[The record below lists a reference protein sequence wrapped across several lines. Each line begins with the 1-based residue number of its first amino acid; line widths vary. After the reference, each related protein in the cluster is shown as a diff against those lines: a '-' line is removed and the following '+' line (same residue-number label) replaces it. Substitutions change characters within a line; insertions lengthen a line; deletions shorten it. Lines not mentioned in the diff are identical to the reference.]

1 VNVDIYLPIAE
12 MSVNVLTMIGLGVLV
27 GFVSGLFGVGGG
39 FLMAPVLVS
48 LGIPPSVAVASQA
61 GHVLATSTSSVMSYS
76 QSDSVDYR
84 MGAVMAAGGVVGA
97 IIGVEIF
104 RILRL
109 LGQIDLVVSVA
120 YLLVL
125 GSIGGMML
133 NESLSAML
141 RRRKGE
147 SPPRPKVKRPVWIYG
162 LPFKMRFARS
172 GLYMSFIPPAGIGLL
187 VGILSAMMG
196 VGGGFLIV
204 PAMIYILRMKASVV
218 VGTSLFQII
227 ITTLVTMILQAVR
240 NHSVDMI
247 LALILLAGGVVGGQ
261 AGIRMANRFRAD
273 ELRAIMAVIILM
285 AGLQMGLSL
294 FVPPQD
300 PFVLVPTGQQ

>member
-1 VNVDIYLPIAE
+1 MDIYLPIAE

>member
-1 VNVDIYLPIAE
+1 MEIYLPIAE
-12 MSVNVLTMIGLGVLV
+12 MSVNVLIMVGLGVLV

-162 LPFKMRFARS
+162 LPFKMRFPRS
-172 GLYMSFIPPAGIGLL
+172 GLYISFIPPAGVGLL

-204 PAMIYILRMKASVV
+204 PAMIYVLRMKASVV

>member
-1 VNVDIYLPIAE
+1 MDIYLPIAE

-97 IIGVEIF
+97 VIGVEIF

-109 LGQIDLVVSVA
+109 LGQIDLVVSLA

-133 NESLSAML
+133 KESLTAML
-141 RRRKGE
+141 LRRKGE
-147 SPPRPKVKRPVWIYG
+147 APPRPKVKRPVWIYG
-162 LPFKMRFARS
+162 LPFKMRFPRS
-172 GLYMSFIPPAGIGLL
+172 GLYISFIPPAAIGLL

-218 VGTSLFQII
+218 VGTSLFQIV
-227 ITTLVTMILQAVR
+227 ITTFVTMILQAVR

-247 LALILLAGGVVGGQ
+247 LALILLAGGVIGGQ

-294 FVPPQD
+294 FVPPQN
-300 PFVLVPTGQQ
+300 PFVLVPTGQP

>member
-1 VNVDIYLPIAE
+1 VNVEIYLPIAE
-12 MSVNVLTMIGLGVLV
+12 MSVNVLIMVGLGVLV

-84 MGAVMAAGGVVGA
+84 MGAVMAAGGVAGA
-97 IIGVEIF
+97 VIGVEIF

-162 LPFKMRFARS
+162 LPFKMRFPRS
-172 GLYMSFIPPAGIGLL
+172 GLYISFIPPAGVGLL

-204 PAMIYILRMKASVV
+204 PAMIYVLRMKASVV

>member
-1 VNVDIYLPIAE
+1 MDIYLPIAE
-12 MSVNVLTMIGLGVLV
+12 MSVNVLTMVGLGVLV

-84 MGAVMAAGGVVGA
+84 MGAVMAAGGVAGA

-109 LGQIDLVVSVA
+109 LGQIDLVVSLA
-120 YLLVL
+120 YLIVL

-133 NESLSAML
+133 KESLSAML

-147 SPPRPKVKRPVWIYG
+147 APDRPKVKRPVWIYG
-162 LPFKMRFARS
+162 LPYKMRFPRS
-172 GLYMSFIPPAGIGLL
+172 GLYISFIPPAAIGCL

-300 PFVLVPTGQQ
+300 PFVLVPTGEQP

>member
-1 VNVDIYLPIAE
+1 MDIYLPIAE

-162 LPFKMRFARS
+162 LPFKMRFPRS
-172 GLYMSFIPPAGIGLL
+172 GLYISFIPPAAIGLL